1 MNNLW
6 IRPAEA
12 EDARAITELTDAAF
26 GTPEEAKIITQLAK
40 DGDSLASLVAHN
52 DREILGHIQFFKV
65 WIDGADVACGLG
77 PVSARPDVQ
86 GRGIGAGLIRF
97 GVTLMEGA
105 GRSHCF
111 LLGHKEYYPRFGF
124 SADLAA
130 KFDSPWS
137 GPHFMALELN
147 AGGAASG
154 TLRYP
159 AAFGA

>member
-6 IRPAEA
+6 IRPATD
-12 EDARAITELTDAAF
+12 EDADTITELTDAAF
-26 GTPEEAKIITQLAK
+26 GTPEEAKIITQLVK
-40 DGDSLASLVAHN
+40 DGDGLASLVAHN

-65 WIDGADVACGLG
+65 WIDGADIACGLG

-86 GRGIGAGLIRF
+86 KRGIGAGLIKL
-97 GVTLMEGA
+97 GLTLMEGA

-124 SADLAA
+124 SSDLAA
-130 KFDSPWS
+130 QFSGPWS
-137 GPHFMALELN
+137 GPNFMALELN
-147 AGGAASG
+147 STAPKSGAL
-154 TLRYP
+154 TYP

>member
-6 IRPAEA
+6 IRPATEDDA
-12 EDARAITELTDAAF
+12 EIITDLTDAAF
-26 GTPEEAKIITQLAK
+26 GTPQEAQIVTQLAV

-65 WIDGADVACGLG
+65 WVDGEDIACGLG

-86 GRGIGAGLIRF
+86 RRGIGAGLIRF
-97 GVTLMEGA
+97 GLTLMEGA

-130 KFDSPWS
+130 QFSGPWS
-137 GPHFMALELN
+137 GPNFMAKALAANGPSQGELK
-147 AGGAASG
+147 
-154 TLRYP
+154 YP

>member
-6 IRPAEA
+6 IRPATDD
-12 EDARAITELTDAAF
+12 DADTITELTDAAF
-26 GTPEEAKIITQLAK
+26 GTPEEAQIITQLAK
-40 DGDSLASLVAHN
+40 EGDGLASLVAHN

-65 WIDGADVACGLG
+65 WIDGADIACGLG

-86 GRGIGAGLIRF
+86 KRGIGAGLIKL
-97 GVTLMEGA
+97 GLTLMEGA

-124 SADLAA
+124 SPDLAA
-130 KFDSPWS
+130 QFSGPWS
-137 GPHFMALELN
+137 GPNFMAIALN
-147 AGGAASG
+147 ATGPKSGAL
-154 TLRYP
+154 TYP

>member
-6 IRPAEA
+6 IRPATDD
-12 EDARAITELTDAAF
+12 DADTITELTDAAF
-26 GTPEEAKIITQLAK
+26 GTPEEAQIIKQLAK
-40 DGDSLASLVAHN
+40 DGDGLASLVAHN

-65 WIDGADVACGLG
+65 WIDGADIACGLG

-86 GRGIGAGLIRF
+86 KRGIGAGLIKL
-97 GVTLMEGA
+97 GLALMEGA

-124 SADLAA
+124 SSDLAA
-130 KFDSPWS
+130 QFSGPWS
-137 GPHFMALELN
+137 GPNFMALELN
-147 AGGAASG
+147 ATAPKSGAL
-154 TLRYP
+154 TYP

>member
-6 IRPAEA
+6 IRPATSDDA
-12 EDARAITELTDAAF
+12 ETITELTDAAF
-26 GTPEEAKIITQLAK
+26 GTSEEAQIITKLAA

-65 WIDGADVACGLG
+65 WVDGEDIACGLG

-86 GRGIGAGLIRF
+86 RRGIGAGLIRF
-97 GVTLMEGA
+97 GLTLMEGA

-124 SADLAA
+124 SAELAA
-130 KFDSPWS
+130 QFSGPWS
-137 GPHFMALELN
+137 GPHFMAKVLTTTGPNQGEL
-147 AGGAASG
+147 
-154 TLRYP
+154 TYP

>member
-6 IRPAEA
+6 IRPVT
-12 EDARAITELTDAAF
+12 EDDADAVTALTDSAF

-65 WIDGADVACGLG
+65 WVDGDDTACGLG

-86 GRGIGAGLIRF
+86 KRGIGAGLIRF
-97 GVTLMEGA
+97 GLTLMEGA

-111 LLGHKEYYPRFGF
+111 LLGHADYYPRFGF
-124 SADLAA
+124 SAELAA
-130 KFDSPWS
+130 QFDSPWS
-137 GPHFMALELN
+137 GPNFMAIKLTKT
-147 AGGAASG
+147 GPASG

>member
-1 MNNLW
+1 MSNLW
-6 IRPAEA
+6 IRPAA
-12 EDARAITELTDAAF
+12 PDDAADITALTDAAF
-26 GTPEEAKIITQLAK
+26 GTPEEAQIITQLAQ

-65 WIDGADVACGLG
+65 WVDEADIACGLG
-77 PVSARPDVQ
+77 PVSAHPDVQ
-86 GRGIGAGLIRF
+86 KRGIGAGLIRF
-97 GVTLMEGA
+97 GLTLMEGA

-111 LLGHKEYYPRFGF
+111 LLGHADYYPKFGF
-124 SADLAA
+124 SAELAA
-130 KFDSPWS
+130 AFESPWP

-147 AGGAASG
+147 KGGPKTG

>member
-6 IRPAEA
+6 IRPAA
-12 EDARAITELTDAAF
+12 PEDAETITELTDAAF
-26 GTPEEAKIITQLAK
+26 GTPEEAQIITQLTQ

-65 WIDGADVACGLG
+65 WVDGADIACGLG

-86 GRGIGAGLIRF
+86 HRGIGAGLIRF
-97 GVTLMEGA
+97 GLTLMEGA

-124 SADLAA
+124 SPDLAA
-130 KFDSPWS
+130 QFSGPWS
-137 GPHFMALELN
+137 GPNFMAISLGEN
-147 AGGAASG
+147 GPSSG
-154 TLRYP
+154 ELRYP
-159 AAFGA
+159 EAFGS

>member
-6 IRPAEA
+6 IRPATA
-12 EDARAITELTDAAF
+12 EDAETITELTDAAF
-26 GTPEEAKIITQLAK
+26 GTPEEAQIITQLAD

-65 WIDGADVACGLG
+65 WVDGEDTACGLG

-86 GRGIGAGLIRF
+86 RRGIGAGLIRF
-97 GVTLMEGA
+97 GLTLMEGA

-111 LLGHKEYYPRFGF
+111 LLGHKDYYPRCGF

-130 KFDSPWS
+130 QFSGPWS
-137 GPHFMALELN
+137 GPNFMAKSLAPNGPSQGEL
-147 AGGAASG
+147 
-154 TLRYP
+154 TYP

>member
-6 IRPAEA
+6 IRPATP
-12 EDARAITELTDAAF
+12 EDADTITELTDAAF
-26 GTPEEAKIITQLAK
+26 GTPEEAQIILKLAD

-52 DREILGHIQFFKV
+52 DREILGHIQFFRV

-86 GRGIGAGLIRF
+86 GRGIGAGLIKF
-97 GVTLMEGA
+97 GLTLMEGA
-105 GRSHCF
+105 GRTHCF

-130 KFDSPWS
+130 QFGGPWS
-137 GPHFMALELN
+137 GPHFMAIELKS
-147 AGGAASG
+147 GGPNVG
-154 TLRYP
+154 KLTYP
-159 AAFGA
+159 AAFGV

>member
-6 IRPAEA
+6 IRPATPDDA
-12 EDARAITELTDAAF
+12 ETITELTDAAF
-26 GTPEEAKIITQLAK
+26 GTPEEAQIITQLAA

-65 WIDGADVACGLG
+65 WVDGEDIACGLG

-86 GRGIGAGLIRF
+86 RRGIGAGLIRF
-97 GVTLMEGA
+97 GLTLMEGA
-105 GRSHCF
+105 ERSHCF

-124 SADLAA
+124 SAELAA
-130 KFDSPWS
+130 QFSGPWS
-137 GPHFMALELN
+137 GPHFMAKSLT
-147 AGGAASG
+147 ATGPSGGAL
-154 TLRYP
+154 TYP

>member
-1 MNNLW
+1 MRDLW
-6 IRPAEA
+6 IRPAS
-12 EDARAITELTDAAF
+12 EDDADAIAALTDAAF
-26 GTPEEAKIITQLAK
+26 GTPEEAKIIAQLAK

-65 WIDGADVACGLG
+65 WIDGADIACGLG

-86 GRGIGAGLIRF
+86 KRGIGAGLIRF
-97 GVTLMEGA
+97 GLTLMEGA

-111 LLGHKEYYPRFGF
+111 LLGHKDYYPRFGF

-130 KFDSPWS
+130 QFDSPWT
-137 GPHFMALELN
+137 GPHFMAIQLN
-147 AGGAASG
+147 ENGPSRG
-154 TLRYP
+154 TLTYP

>member
-6 IRPAEA
+6 IRPATA
-12 EDARAITELTDAAF
+12 EDAETITELTDAAF
-26 GTPEEAKIITQLAK
+26 GTPEEAQIITQLAD

-65 WIDGADVACGLG
+65 WVDGEDTACGLG

-86 GRGIGAGLIRF
+86 RRGIGAGLIRF
-97 GVTLMEGA
+97 GLTLMEGA

-111 LLGHKEYYPRFGF
+111 LLGHKDYYPRFGF

-130 KFDSPWS
+130 RFSGPWS
-137 GPHFMALELN
+137 GPNFMAKSLTPNGPSQGEL
-147 AGGAASG
+147 
-154 TLRYP
+154 TYP

>member
-6 IRPAEA
+6 IRPATA
-12 EDARAITELTDAAF
+12 EDAETITDLTDAAF
-26 GTPEEAKIITQLAK
+26 GTPEEAQIITQLTV

-65 WIDGADVACGLG
+65 WVDGQDTACGLG

-86 GRGIGAGLIRF
+86 RRGIGAGLIRF
-97 GVTLMEGA
+97 GLTLMEGA

-111 LLGHKEYYPRFGF
+111 LLGHKDYYPRFGF

-130 KFDSPWS
+130 QFSGPWS
-137 GPHFMALELN
+137 GPNFMAKSLTSSGPNQGEL
-147 AGGAASG
+147 
-154 TLRYP
+154 TYP

>member
-6 IRPAEA
+6 NRPATDD
-12 EDARAITELTDAAF
+12 DADTITELTDAAF
-26 GTPEEAKIITQLAK
+26 GTPEEAQIITQLAK
-40 DGDSLASLVAHN
+40 DGDGLASLVAHN

-86 GRGIGAGLIRF
+86 KRGIGAGLIKL
-97 GVTLMEGA
+97 GLTLMEGA

-124 SADLAA
+124 SSDLAA
-130 KFDSPWS
+130 QFSGPWS
-137 GPHFMALELN
+137 GPNFMALELN
-147 AGGAASG
+147 ATAPKSGAL
-154 TLRYP
+154 TYP

>member
-6 IRPAEA
+6 IRPATA
-12 EDARAITELTDAAF
+12 EDAETITELTDAAF
-26 GTPEEAKIITQLAK
+26 GTPEEAQIITQLAD

-65 WIDGADVACGLG
+65 WVDGEDTACGLG

-86 GRGIGAGLIRF
+86 RRGIGAGLIRF
-97 GVTLMEGA
+97 GLTLMEGA

-111 LLGHKEYYPRFGF
+111 LLGHKDYYPRFGF

-130 KFDSPWS
+130 QFSGPWS
-137 GPHFMALELN
+137 GPNFMAKSLTSNGPSQGEL
-147 AGGAASG
+147 
-154 TLRYP
+154 TYP

>member
-6 IRPAEA
+6 IRPAIEDDA
-12 EDARAITELTDAAF
+12 ETITELTDAAF
-26 GTPEEAKIITQLAK
+26 GTPEEAQIITQLAL

-52 DREILGHIQFFKV
+52 DREILGHIQFFRV
-65 WIDGADVACGLG
+65 RVDGEDVACGLG

-86 GRGIGAGLIRF
+86 RRGIGAGLIRF
-97 GVTLMEGA
+97 GLTLMEGA

-130 KFDSPWS
+130 QFGGPWS
-137 GPHFMALELN
+137 GPNFMAKQLTEN
-147 AGGAASG
+147 GPSSG
-154 TLRYP
+154 TLVYP